1 MTEAG
6 EYRMSKK
13 LASTLKKPGLIPINY
28 DDFSDN
34 SPPTK
39 KELIDILI
47 REQAPEMN
55 ISKNQLES
63 IQSERYIR
71 FNTQEN

>member
-1 MTEAG
+1 MNTSREANSTDRSKDSHHSPDIKHVMTEAG

-47 REQAPEMN
+47 RE
-55 ISKNQLES
+55 
-63 IQSERYIR
+63 
-71 FNTQEN
+71 